1 MLAWDAPAIND
12 QPTRNSLMARALRVA
27 FALTVLVP
35 VVASAQGGASA
46 VKVTEDKP
54 GLLKRAKIAP
64 DSATKL
70 ALAAVPNGKV
80 KSGEIEEEDGK
91 LIYSFDIT
99 VPGKRGI
106 EEIHIDPAT
115 GAVVGREHEEPTSKA
130 PPAKPKTAN
139 P

>member
-1 MLAWDAPAIND
+1 MHH
-12 QPTRNSLMARALRVA
+12 ALRFA
-27 FALTVLVP
+27 FALTALVP
-35 VVASAQGGASA
+35 VVASAQGGASG

-54 GLLKRAKIAP
+54 GLLTRAKISP

-80 KSGEIEEEDGK
+80 RSGEIEEEKGK

-115 GAVVGREHEEPTSKA
+115 GAVLGREHENPTAKTAA
-130 PPAKPKTAN
+130 PTPKTAH
-139 P
+139 PER

>member
-1 MLAWDAPAIND
+1 VLAL
-12 QPTRNSLMARALRVA
+12 S
-27 FALTVLVP
+27 VLVP
-35 VVASAQGGASA
+35 AGAFAQAAPSK

-80 KSGEIEEEDGK
+80 VAGEIEEEDGK

-99 VPGKRGI
+99 VAGKAGV

-115 GAVVGREHEEPTSKA
+115 GAVVGREHEN
-130 PPAKPKTAN
+130 PPAKTTPSKPGTK
-139 P
+139 PQR

>member
-1 MLAWDAPAIND
+1 MP
-12 QPTRNSLMARALRVA
+12 RALR
-27 FALTVLVP
+27 FALALTAFVP
-35 VVASAQGGASA
+35 VAASAQGGASA
-46 VKVTEDKP
+46 VKVTEEKP
-54 GLLKRAKIAP
+54 GLLKRAKISP

-80 KSGEIEEEDGK
+80 KAGEIEEEKGK

-115 GAVVGREHEEPTSKA
+115 GAVLGREHENPASN
-130 PPAKPKTAN
+130 PPAKTAAPTPKTAQ
-139 P
+139 PDR